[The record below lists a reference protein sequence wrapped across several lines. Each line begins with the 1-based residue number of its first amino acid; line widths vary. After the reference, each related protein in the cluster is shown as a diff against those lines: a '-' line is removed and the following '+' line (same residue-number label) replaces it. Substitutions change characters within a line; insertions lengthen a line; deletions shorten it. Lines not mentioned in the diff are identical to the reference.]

1 MPTRRHFLQTT
12 TALAAA
18 VTAAPW
24 LWQSAQ
30 AATWQRAW
38 PGRTPIVSTQ
48 VEYSLLQRGVE
59 RGDVRADV
67 RVPHDDARPGEAN

>member
-30 AATWQRAW
+30 AAE
-38 PGRTPIVSTQ
+38 P
-48 VEYSLLQRGVE
+48 LLTRKIP
-59 RGDVRADV
+59 R
-67 RVPHDDARPGEAN
+67 